1 MQAHALS
8 KKEEVMKEITGADL
22 FVKALKNEK
31 VDVLFAYPGG
41 QAIDLFDAL
50 YGDKEIEVILPRH
63 EQGLIHAA
71 DGYARST
78 GKVGVCLVTS
88 GPGAANLVTGI
99 ATANYDSVPLVCF
112 TGQVPTNLIGKN
124 AFQEVDIVRIT
135 QSICKYAVMVQRREA
150 LAETIKKAFIL
161 ARTGRPGVVVVD
173 LPKDIQQAY
182 GSDAYPKELG
192 IGDCTVY
199 MGQINQAAELLN
211 HAQKPVFLIG
221 GGVNIAHANK
231 EMTRL
236 AELTGVPVVTT
247 IMGKGA
253 IPTTHS
259 LYVGNLGFHGS
270 YAANWAVSNC
280 DLLFSIG
287 TRFNDRITGKTEE
300 FAAGAK
306 IVHIDIDAANI
317 SRNIP
322 ADVPVVADARMAL
335 CSLLE
340 KAHPLS
346 VSKWV
351 DEINRWKKEYKID
364 MGKSGLTPQRVIE
377 AVNETFT
384 DAVIATDVGQ
394 NQLWAAQFL
403 ALDENRQML
412 TSGGL
417 GTMGY
422 GLPAAIGAKLGN
434 PHKDVVVIS
443 GDGGMQMNLQEM
455 ATAVVYELP
464 IVICILNNGYLG
476 NVRQWQEMFYNRRY
490 SSTCMRYR
498 RSCET
503 GCNRPDR
510 DCPQYTPD
518 FIRLAESY
526 GAKGIRVTKA
536 EDIKAAFESARKNT
550 KAPTVIEFIIDREAN
565 VMPIVPPG
573 NPLTDMILDSGK
585 EMPRKVAEKTIM

>member
-1 MQAHALS
+1 
-8 KKEEVMKEITGADL
+8 MKEITGADL

-221 GGVNIAHANK
+221 GGVNITHANK

-259 LYVGNLGFHGS
+259 LYVDNLGNHGS
-270 YAANWAVSNC
+270 YAANWAVRNC